1 MPSKK
6 IKERKMK
13 VKRFGI
19 RTKLNIGF
27 GLIITILGLL
37 TIISYTSVKQLASA
51 NERNT
56 HTYKVIGKLDAILLG
71 MINMETGQRGF
82 AITGDEV
89 FLEPFQLG
97 QKQVNRSYKEVKA
110 LTDDNQRQQ
119 ELLVEIKKDIDVW
132 IDIANNRIELRKQV
146 NKGNQDMAVII
157 KEERTAKGKSS
168 MDNLRRLLTKS
179 RKIETDLLTERENRS
194 DLLLAIA
201 LKVVL
206 FGIGLAIVLA
216 VLISFFLSSQI
227 IKPIKILLSSL
238 QEASRGNLNATV
250 HIKAKDE
257 FGVLADSFN
266 KMLDNIRI
274 LIADVGKRSEEV
286 ASASEEMT
294 AALSESANMSQNI
307 YNNILE
313 VSKSIKDQNQMTS
326 IGNEQIQGLL
336 KQIDKIADL
345 STESSTLT
353 SEAMKMVDS
362 GTKSIKDQQ
371 QMMEENKNSFK
382 KVDTEIKNLLDKSK
396 EIGNIITLIGKIAKQ
411 TNLLALNAAIE
422 AERSGEHG
430 RGFNVVAEEVR
441 DLAEESSKSTQ
452 QINFLISEIQENITS
467 VSEQVNIT
475 GTILEKQVVSIDK
488 TSETF
493 GTIYSSVENLTQNI
507 DQVSKSSD
515 ILNKDSEE
523 VGEKIATIS
532 QLANQTETTTE
543 KTTKI
548 IEEQR
553 NTTAEINTAA
563 NQLQNISSG
572 LLNSA
577 SKFIT

>member
-1 MPSKK
+1 
-6 IKERKMK
+6 MK